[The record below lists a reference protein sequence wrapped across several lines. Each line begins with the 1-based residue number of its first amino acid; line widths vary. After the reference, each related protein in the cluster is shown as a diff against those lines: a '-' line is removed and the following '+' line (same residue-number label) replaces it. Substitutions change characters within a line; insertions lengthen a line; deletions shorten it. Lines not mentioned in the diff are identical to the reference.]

1 MNERLIR
8 VRVDVFLTPEQKRA
22 LGALKRSRRLARES
36 YAVRQIM
43 AERLDSMVAAAQV
56 LEAAAPPS
64 VPLLARQ
71 A

>member
-56 LEAAAPPS
+56 PEAGAPPS
-64 VPLLARQ
+64 VPLLAHQ